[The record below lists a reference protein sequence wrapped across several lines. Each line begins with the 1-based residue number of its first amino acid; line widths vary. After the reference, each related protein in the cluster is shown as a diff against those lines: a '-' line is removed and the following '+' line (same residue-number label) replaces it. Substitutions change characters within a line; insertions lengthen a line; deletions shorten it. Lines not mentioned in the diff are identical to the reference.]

1 MKITE
6 ATLRRLIK
14 KVISEIYTSS
24 DDVSDRPSFFQS
36 SGKDQAGVTYSKVC
50 DMLKQWYR
58 NYNFGSIGSFAR
70 YESNRGTTYDF
81 RAIDE
86 DKLEIVSDLF
96 DNVVSLISGNI
107 QRPVTIDHAC
117 AEVFDNMTEMGPPDS
132 ISDKDLEKC
141 AFMLCVRIVE
151 SFMPADL
158 VQDISKLS
166 KKSIEDTIKFD
177 DDLKNIADVYIRRLT
192 LQN

>member
-1 MKITE
+1 
-6 ATLRRLIK
+6 
-14 KVISEIYTSS
+14 
-24 DDVSDRPSFFQS
+24 
-36 SGKDQAGVTYSKVC
+36 
-50 DMLKQWYR
+50 
-58 NYNFGSIGSFAR
+58 
-70 YESNRGTTYDF
+70 
-81 RAIDE
+81 
-86 DKLEIVSDLF
+86 
-96 DNVVSLISGNI
+96 
-107 QRPVTIDHAC
+107 
-117 AEVFDNMTEMGPPDS
+117 MTAMGPPDS